1 LKRLLLVFFV
11 INVIIVI
18 SACKTTPAPQIQT
31 EQQDVMVK
39 PAEPKTEPKTITPEK
54 TDSGEQKAEKS
65 DFILD
70 EVTYKQ
76 TKEDLEKLIS
86 DLNSIIAAKDYDTWL
101 TYLTRKYF
109 EYYSDPVVLK
119 EQSESPLLKKY
130 NIVLRSL
137 KDYFNY
143 VVVGSRKNV
152 RLDEIK
158 AIDKN
163 HIKAYMYID
172 DTPVIIY
179 ELVKEN
185 GDWKITRF

>member
-1 LKRLLLVFFV
+1 M
-11 INVIIVI
+11 
-18 SACKTTPAPQIQT
+18 
-31 EQQDVMVK
+31 EQQDVIIK
-39 PAEPKTEPKTITPEK
+39 PAEPKAEPKTITSEK

-109 EYYSDPVVLK
+109 EYYSDPLVLK